1 MHAYLHISASG
12 QLHLLTGGRRTMAL
26 SFGLLLR
33 GLRPEGIGRGLE
45 ALEAAV
51 GTYLYTFLYVGIW
64 IDAYKYTI

>member
-1 MHAYLHISASG
+1 
-12 QLHLLTGGRRTMAL
+12 MAL